1 MFQGIAVILSS
12 SSSFILCVCMLM
24 CNHPR
29 KFSTVDQA
37 HCAIYKINGKLARNL
52 TENTGK
58 TLHAE
63 MAKDCRLYLLLV
75 YMLCAYSIVKM
86 SHQVCLFE
94 CCFTCA
100 FSSIIHLLML
110 CIC

>member
-12 SSSFILCVCMLM
+12 SSSFILCVCMPM

-63 MAKDCRLYLLLV
+63 LAKDCHLYLLLV
-75 YMLCAYSIVKM
+75 YMLCAYSSVVLLVLF
-86 SHQVCLFE
+86 QVLYTYSC
-94 CCFTCA
+94 CA
-100 FSSIIHLLML
+100 FVNKNMFVKV
-110 CIC
+110 